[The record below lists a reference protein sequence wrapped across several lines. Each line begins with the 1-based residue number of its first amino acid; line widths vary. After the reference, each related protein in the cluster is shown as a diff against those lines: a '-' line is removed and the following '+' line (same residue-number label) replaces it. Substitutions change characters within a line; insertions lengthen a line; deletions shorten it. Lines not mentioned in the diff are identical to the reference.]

1 MIDQRKE
8 SRTHTQNTLHFVLG
22 PFVRRW
28 NSQLVNEDGSSVRS
42 NPKCRAVF
50 LTWNTWS
57 HTVLNTA

>member
-50 LTWNTWS
+50 LT
-57 HTVLNTA
+57 